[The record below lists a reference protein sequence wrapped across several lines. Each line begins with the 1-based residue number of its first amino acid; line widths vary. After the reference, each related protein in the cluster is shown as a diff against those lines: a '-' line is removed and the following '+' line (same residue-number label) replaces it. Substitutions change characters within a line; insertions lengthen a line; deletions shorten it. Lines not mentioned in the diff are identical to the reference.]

1 MFHEI
6 ANFSYQRTPLQAFGW
21 YLMYALVGLAT
32 QATTLIAFSI
42 GTRPGPGLP
51 RELIAALLSM
61 ALYHILL
68 GTLLLWHRKRDT
80 ANIALVVM
88 SAILSIPFG
97 AFGGLIPLCVLTCY
111 PVVKPSASG

>member
-1 MFHEI
+1 MTR
-6 ANFSYQRTPLQAFGW
+6 ARLDGTT
-21 YLMYALVGLAT
+21 VTLAV
-32 QATTLIAFSI
+32 Q
-42 GTRPGPGLP
+42 RPGPGFP